1 MTKQSPKQTSK
12 QPSKQ
17 TSNRQRPYQISIWQ
31 ISYMA
36 MDALWRNK
44 LRSGLTMLGVVIGIS
59 STIGISSI
67 GQGVQDS
74 VSDSIRG
81 LGTDVLQVMAGAAKS
96 GNVSKGQG
104 SVTTLTWE
112 DALAIAEQAPSAKV
126 VAAYLQRNTQ
136 VVYGEKNSSTTVYGT
151 DLNYS
156 QARNIVPKFGRFFTT
171 DELQSA
177 ASVAVIA
184 PTVQKNLFPG
194 PIDPIGQQ
202 IRIQGEIYDII
213 GIMEAKGSQGPQDRD
228 DAVYIPLTSMSARI
242 VGNNSIEGISINGIY
257 IKGQDE
263 SQLNAIKFQA
273 ENILRLRHNI
283 DIPDNDDFKIT
294 NQADILKTFNTIF
307 GLLTTFI
314 LAIAGISLI
323 VGGIGIAN
331 IMLVSVVERT
341 KEIGIRKALG
351 ATDRA
356 ILSQFMAE
364 AVIISMA
371 GGAIGIG
378 LGVTITFLAATAFS
392 FTFVV
397 SGNAIATGFGLS
409 TIVGVAAGVLPA
421 RNAAQLDPIVALRS
435 N

>member
-1 MTKQSPKQTSK
+1 MAAQLT
-12 QPSKQ
+12 KQ
-17 TSNRQRPYQISIWQ
+17 TSNRPKPYQISIWQ
-31 ISYMA
+31 ISYMSLE
-36 MDALWRNK
+36 ALWRNK
-44 LRSGLTMLGVVIGIS
+44 LRSGLTMVGVVIGIS

-67 GQGVQDS
+67 GQGVQES

-81 LGTDVLQVMAGAAKS
+81 LGTDVLQVMAGEAKS

-104 SVTTLTWE
+104 SITTLTWE
-112 DALAIAEQAPSAKV
+112 DALAIAEQAPSAAV

-156 QARNIVPKFGRFFTT
+156 QARNTFPRSGRFFTT

-194 PIDPIGQQ
+194 SVDPIGKQ

-213 GIMEAKGSQGPQDRD
+213 GIMEAKGAQGPQDRD

-257 IKGQDE
+257 IKGKDE
-263 SQLNAIKFQA
+263 SQLDAIKFQV

-307 GLLTTFI
+307 GLLTTLI

-364 AVIISMA
+364 AMILSMA
-371 GGAIGIG
+371 GGTIGIG
-378 LGVTITFLAATAFS
+378 LGVSITFLAATAFS

-409 TIVGVAAGVLPA
+409 TIVGIAAGVLPA

-435 N
+435 D